1 MLLSPSPVEE
11 GRAHRFKLLCGQPRR
26 MGAPNG
32 APVAPPSTI
41 NSTALTYEESSEARK
56 STALAT
62 SFGSP
67 QRPSGIAEETNVASL
82 ADSSVDIEARDPRC
96 QMGVLVAPGAT
107 TFTRMLRGARS
118 AAMARA
124 IETTPPLVAAYA
136 ATPGWPR

>member
-1 MLLSPSPVEE
+1 
-11 GRAHRFKLLCGQPRR
+11 

-62 SFGSP
+62 SSDSP
-67 QRPSGIAEETNVASL
+67 QRPSGITEETNFASL
-82 ADSSVDIEARDPRC
+82 ADSSVDMEARGPRF
-96 QMGVLVAPGAT
+96 QIGVFVAPGAT

-118 AAMARA
+118 AAMERA
-124 IETTPPLVAAYA
+124 IETIPPLVAA
-136 ATPGWPR
+136 